1 MSKLK
6 LFSKDQDDEW
16 QKPNYNKKMSQ
27 IESIIKKDHF
37 LKMYDRIIYL
47 FTLYIHVVCM
57 YTCTTLVHVCTSTT
71 VLYTLVYMS

>member
-47 FTLYIHVVCM
+47 FTLQCSM
-57 YTCTTLVHVCTSTT
+57 YVHMYVQH
-71 VLYTLVYMS
+71 

>member
-47 FTLYIHVVCM
+47 FTLKHVVCM
-57 YTCTTLVHVCTSTT
+57 YMYNTSTCM
-71 VLYTLVYMS
+71 Y

>member
-47 FTLYIHVVCM
+47 FTLHVVCM
-57 YTCTTLVHVCTSTT
+57 YVQH
-71 VLYTLVYMS
+71 